1 MFSPIKPEKIYRQIN
16 KQFQDLILSGDLK
29 KGDKLPGERQLA
41 ESFNVSRASIR
52 ESIRSLEIMGLVES
66 RPGEGNFVKDS
77 NTAIM
82 LEPLSIMFKL
92 NNGTFNDILEIRI
105 ILEVEAVGLAAQR
118 ISAEDLEKLKALIKE
133 LEYSKNE
140 EHSVEIDKEIHYL
153 IAHATGNFL
162 IITVLDA
169 ISSLMTNFIIDARK
183 IIIKNINE
191 QGRLLKIHKD
201 VVEAICNKDIEA
213 AKNAMRR
220 HFDSVSESMENENIE
235 DLF

>member
-1 MFSPIKPEKIYRQIN
+1 MFSPIKSEKIYQQIN
-16 KQFQDLILSGDLK
+16 KQIQDLILSGELK
-29 KGDKLPGERQLA
+29 NGDKLPGERQLA
-41 ESFNVSRASIR
+41 ETFNVSRTSIR
-52 ESIRSLEIMGLVES
+52 ESIRSLEIMGLIES
-66 RPGEGNFVKDS
+66 RPGEGNFIKDS
-77 NTAIM
+77 DSTIM

-105 ILEVEAVGLAAQR
+105 ILEVEAAGLAAQR
-118 ISAEDLEKLKALIKE
+118 ISSEDLEKLKSLIKE

-169 ISSLMTNFIIDARK
+169 ISSLMTNFITDARK
-183 IIIKNINE
+183 IIVKNINE

-201 VVEAICNKDIEA
+201 VVEAICNKDVKET
-213 AKNAMRR
+213 KNAMQR
-220 HFDSVSESMENENIE
+220 HFDSVIESIENV
-235 DLF
+235 